1 MGDTHSRRHGHDYTQ
16 RNEDGYQ
23 TQVNKG
29 ITRVEGVRFSN
40 ELQITMQAGPGF
52 IHVGCT

>member
-40 ELQITMQAGPGF
+40 ELQITMQACPGF